1 MNTESLAASLS
12 SHHSADLEEGG
23 IWLFHVPPPLFPL
36 PVLFFFNAELFKEIL
51 EEPRAGCL
59 QKSPGDGA
67 RARGLVE
74 GHAWPLLWK

>member
-1 MNTESLAASLS
+1 MAFSCAPTSVST
-12 SHHSADLEEGG
+12 
-23 IWLFHVPPPLFPL
+23 

-74 GHAWPLLWK
+74 GHAWPLL